1 MTRHRKYM
9 EQVANSPD
17 GPHIGALFD
26 FDGTIIAGYSATA
39 MLREKIARREMTAGE
54 VLETASTIGQFSTGA
69 MGFSGLM
76 LGSAKLMKGITEVS
90 HIEFGEELY
99 RKHIAKKVY
108 PESRAL
114 IELHL
119 KKGHTVAIISS
130 ATPYQVEPTARDLG
144 VDHVLCSHYEVENGE
159 FTGNV
164 IKPLCF
170 GEGKVIAAEGL
181 AEQEGVDLDQSF
193 FYSDSDD
200 DIELLERVGNPR
212 PLNPNRKL
220 SKIARRN
227 GWQTASFNS
236 RGRPT
241 PVDLAR
247 TVYATGSL
255 ATSFAAGLPI
265 WALTGSKDAGRNF
278 SMSLFGDLAAFI
290 AGVKLDVTGKR
301 NLWKQRPVVVIFN
314 HQSKADVMIL
324 AKLMRRD
331 MAGIGKQEIKN
342 SPVIGRI
349 MEYAGTVFID
359 RKNSSSAIEAMAP
372 LVDVIKIEGK
382 SVAIAP
388 EGTRSLS
395 PKLLPFKKGAFH
407 LALQAGVPILP
418 IVIHNAGD
426 VAPKNEFVMRPATVK
441 VDVLP
446 PVDTSNWDVKTMD
459 KHVADVRQMFL
470 DTLGQSDDEVNR
482 VLEKA
487 KPQPKKIAAKT
498 SKAKKT
504 VAKKTTAKKVTKKK
518 TSAAQTT
525 TSKTNGKS
533 SSSATPRSSS
543 D

>member
-1 MTRHRKYM
+1 MTKHRKYM

-39 MLREKIARREMTAGE
+39 MLREKIARREMTTGE
-54 VLETASTIGQFSTGA
+54 VIETASTIGQFSTGT

-76 LGSAKLMKGITEVS
+76 LGSAKLMKGITEES
-90 HIEFGEELY
+90 HIQFGEELY

-144 VDHVLCSHYEVENGE
+144 IEHVLCSHYEVENGE
-159 FTGNV
+159 FTGNI

-170 GEGKVIAAEGL
+170 GEGKVIAAEKL

-200 DIELLERVGNPR
+200 DIELLERVGQPR

-220 SKIARRN
+220 SRIARRN

-241 PVDLAR
+241 PVDFAR

-290 AGVKLDVTGKR
+290 AGVKLDVTGKK

-314 HQSKADVMIL
+314 HQSKADVMIM

-342 SPVIGRI
+342 SPVIGKI
-349 MEYAGTVFID
+349 LEYAGTVFID

-418 IVIHNAGD
+418 VVIHNAGD
-426 VAPKNEFVMRPATVK
+426 VAPKNEFIMRPATVK

-446 PVDTSNWDVKTMD
+446 PVDTSDWSVKTMD

-470 DTLGQSDDEVNR
+470 DTLGQTDDEVGL
-482 VLEKA
+482 VLGKSKTQPKSPVA
-487 KPQPKKIAAKT
+487 KPKKAAV
-498 SKAKKT
+498 KKT
-504 VAKKTTAKKVTKKK
+504 AAKKVTKKK
-518 TSAAQTT
+518 TRTT
-525 TSKTNGKS
+525 RASTSKAIGAS
-533 SSSATPRSSS
+533 SSTSTPNSNS